1 MRPWCPWDGGVCV
14 DPSEW
19 SDGVWIVLTVAIVL
33 LMAGLPIAELLSR

>member
-1 MRPWCPWDGGVCV
+1 VL

-19 SDGVWIVLTVAIVL
+19 SDGVWIALTVMVIL